1 MDKITWQAYEFEQL
15 ERHPNWF
22 AVLWIFA
29 AALIVTGIILKSYLL
44 SVFILLAAG
53 VIHLFALKQPIL
65 YNFTL
70 TRESISVGERIYNLA
85 DFNSFWIFEYE
96 NGNVLSLEGRRIMSS
111 HLHLPLA
118 SEVDLEAIRS
128 LLAGSI
134 TEKEHEESL
143 FDILARILKF

>member
-1 MDKITWQAYEFEQL
+1 MDKITWQAYEFEQP

-29 AALIVTGIILKSYLL
+29 VALIVMGIILKSYLL

-53 VIHLFALKQPIL
+53 VVHLFAIKQPAL

-70 TRESISVGERIYNLA
+70 ARESLSVGDKVHNLA
-85 DFNSFWIFEYE
+85 DFGSFWIFEYE
-96 NGNVLSLEGRRIMSS
+96 NGNVLSLEGRRIFST
-111 HLHLPLA
+111 HLHVPLA
-118 SEVDLEAIRS
+118 PEVDIETVRS
-128 LLAGSI
+128 LLVEAV

>member
-1 MDKITWQAYEFEQL
+1 MDKITWQAYEFEQP

-29 AALIVTGIILKSYLL
+29 IALIIVGIILKSYLL
-44 SVFILLAAG
+44 AVFILLAAG
-53 VIHLFALKQPIL
+53 VIHLFALKQPAL

-70 TRESISVGERIYNLA
+70 TRESLSVGDRVYDLA
-85 DFNSFWIFEYE
+85 NFSSFWIFEYE
-96 NGNVLSLEGRRIMSS
+96 NGNVLSLEGRRVFSS
-111 HLHLPLA
+111 HLHVPMAAEIEPNTVRNILA
-118 SEVDLEAIRS
+118 ESV
-128 LLAGSI
+128 